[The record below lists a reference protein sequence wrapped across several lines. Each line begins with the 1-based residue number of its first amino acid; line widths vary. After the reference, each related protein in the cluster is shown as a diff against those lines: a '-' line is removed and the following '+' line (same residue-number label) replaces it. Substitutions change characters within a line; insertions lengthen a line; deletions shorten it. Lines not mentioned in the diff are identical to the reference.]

1 MEHRMSFGDLFK
13 KKLEYFSALI
23 ALVVF
28 ILLSISPSG
37 SNTENSM
44 YDTLLHLKTAPR
56 ERDDILL
63 VNIDD
68 AAIEEI
74 GAWPWSR
81 DVIADILIRLREA
94 GGTHAVFDIEYL
106 SPGQTGVNRDY
117 VRSQFPQDY
126 REVQEEI
133 LSYIDEFATAVH
145 DGSIPKDYVPEI
157 SEEMISYINSRLGG
171 LSDEITGNIFRDNDA
186 YYADAIAFFAHTYL
200 TINTERINE
209 NEDAVKAEQWV
220 RDNLLF
226 SNVVDPHRLIDA
238 ENEDTRKDSQFEKGI
253 SPAILSLIQRVAGAG
268 FPNVYIDEDGVR
280 RRIPLLVEHE
290 GAYVAQLVFAPI
302 LHILDPE
309 RMVRKD
315 YRLIL
320 ENALDPADPASGVRR
335 DLVIPLDEDGRL
347 LINWL
352 KKKFSVKDNPEEG
365 SFKSISVFALYAC
378 DDIEEKLIDNLAA
391 MEAMGIKTAQG
402 YLSYHD
408 AVLYLQSVY
417 SDLHD
422 WKAALLSGER
432 NDHDGYFAARASFFA
447 DYGEFLSGG
456 YDTEIYETLE
466 RVAAATGEG
475 QWQDMSASIR
485 KNFDIYRQDLA
496 AYNKQYKMLDEMC
509 RERFCIFGYSGVGTS
524 DLGVTPFEKLYPNV
538 GTHAN
543 IFNTIMSRQFI
554 TPLPGWMSWLVA
566 ILICY
571 VNALTYR
578 RIKSLRG
585 RMTLGISTTIFVFGL
600 AVFLM
605 AVFNIYLPVFVPLL
619 SVFATFLLV
628 SILRFVF
635 SEQEKS
641 FLRKAFTMYL
651 SSDVVN
657 QIVEDPSLL
666 KLGGQKKQITALF
679 TDIKSFSTLSE
690 KVTPEHLVEIL
701 NRYLTVMSDIVL
713 EQKGTIDKYI
723 GDAIVSFF
731 GAPLD
736 LPDHASRA
744 CLAAVRMKEAELALN
759 KEMLAAGETPMPIYT
774 RIGINTGAMV
784 VGNMGT
790 DNKMNYTIMG
800 NDVNLAARLEGVN
813 KQYGTWILVSESTW
827 EQTGGM
833 FLGRKLDRVRVVGID
848 TPVQLY
854 NIMGVRGEAKP
865 NQVALADRFN
875 FAIDAYRAKKFPD
888 ALHMFTK
895 CLELDPEDQPT
906 QIFLERVKKLLKEGT
921 PDAWSDVINMTS
933 K

>member
-1 MEHRMSFGDLFK
+1 MEHRFSFGELFK
-13 KKLEYFSALI
+13 KKVEYFSAAI

-28 ILLSISPSG
+28 ILLSLSPSG
-37 SNTENSM
+37 SNTENNM
-44 YDTLLHLKTAPR
+44 YDTLLHLKSAPR
-56 ERDDILL
+56 EREDILL

-81 DVIADILIRLREA
+81 DVIADMLIRLREV

-106 SPGQTGVNRDY
+106 SPGQTGIDHDY
-117 VRSQFPQDY
+117 VRSEFPQEY

-133 LSYIDEFATAVH
+133 LSYLDEFAVAVY
-145 DGSIPKDYVPEI
+145 DGSIPKDYVPEV
-157 SEEMISYINSRLGG
+157 SEDMISYIDSRLGG
-171 LSDEITGNIFRDNDA
+171 LSEDITGNIFRDNDN
-186 YYADAIAFFAHTYL
+186 YFADAITFFANTYL
-200 TINTERINE
+200 TINSERINE
-209 NEDAVKAEQWV
+209 SDDAVQAEQYA

-226 SNVVDPHRLIDA
+226 SNVVDADRLIDA
-238 ENEDTRKDSQFEKGI
+238 ENEKTRKDSQFDKGI
-253 SPAILSLIQRVAGAG
+253 SPAILPLIRRVAGAG

-290 GAYVAQLVFAPI
+290 GAYVAQLVFSPI
-302 LHILDPE
+302 LHILEPE
-309 RMVRKD
+309 RIIRKD

-320 ENALDPADPASGVRR
+320 EQALDPGNPESGVRR

-352 KKKFSVKDNPEEG
+352 KKKFSVKGNPEEG
-365 SFKSISVFALYAC
+365 SFSSISVLALQVC
-378 DDIEEKLIDNLAA
+378 DEIEERLMDNLVA
-391 MEAMGIKTAQG
+391 MEAMGIRTAQG

-408 AVLYLQSVY
+408 AVVYLQAVY
-417 SDLHD
+417 RDLHD
-422 WKAALLSGER
+422 WKLALLSEER
-432 NDHDGYFAARASFFA
+432 NDHDDYFAARASFFS

-466 RVAAATGEG
+466 RIADATGEDE
-475 QWQDMSASIR
+475 WREMSGNIR
-485 KNFDIYRQDLA
+485 KNFEVYRQDLA
-496 AYNKQYKMLDEMC
+496 TYNEQYRTLEEMC
-509 RERFCIFGYSGVGTS
+509 RGRFCIIGYSGIGTS
-524 DLGVTPFEKLYPNV
+524 DLGVTPFNKLYPNV

-543 IFNTIMSRQFI
+543 IYNTIMSRQFI
-554 TPLPGWMSWLVA
+554 IPLPSWVAWLVA
-566 ILICY
+566 FLVCY
-571 VNALTYR
+571 LNALTYR

-585 RMTLGISTTIFVFGL
+585 RMTLGLSSTVLVFAL
-600 AVFLM
+600 SVVLM
-605 AVFNIYLPVFVPLL
+605 AVFKIYLPVFVPLL

-628 SILRFVF
+628 SILRFIF

-657 QIVEDPSLL
+657 QIVEDPTLL
-666 KLGGQKKQITALF
+666 KLGGHEKQITALF

-690 KVTPEHLVEIL
+690 KVTPEHLVQIL

-713 EQKGTIDKYI
+713 DQKGTIDKYI

-759 KEMLAAGETPMPIYT
+759 KEMLAAGETPLPIYT

-827 EQTGGM
+827 NETGGM
-833 FLGRKLDRVRVVGID
+833 FLGRKFDRVRVVGID
-848 TPVQLY
+848 TPVQLF
-854 NIMGVRGEAKP
+854 NIMAVRGEASA

-875 FAIDAYRAKKFPD
+875 FAIDAYRAKKFPE
-888 ALHMFTK
+888 ALHMFSK
-895 CLELDPEDQPT
+895 CAELDSEDQPT
-906 QIFLERVKKLLKEGT
+906 KLFLERVKKLLKDGVPE
-921 PDAWSDVINMTS
+921 DWSDVISLTS